1 MNCRIAITSETMM
14 TTNGEIFSVLP
25 TEILLAIVRY
35 IPIQDLCNVVL
46 VSRDF
51 WSLASDAKLWAKT
64 KIDNNKAGRDGFA
77 ALFGNTRFGKLASID
92 LSWGNRKFGTEQLEE
107 FFKLCIDMPSL
118 EELNLEDRAEVA
130 GTNTNRLL
138 GRLVKQLKKANFR
151 NTGLT
156 TFQSINI
163 LTQSLES
170 KSLEDLNLA
179 DNSLSHLRPTGLLAK
194 AISRLKVAN
203 LERTMMS
210 RDQTVALLEGT
221 LASTTLTHL
230 VISREDITRVPLDI
244 LEAAVSRL
252 VKVDL
257 EGVGLSS
264 PSHLMAVLN
273 AVKTSN
279 TLESLSLF
287 IATTTHQSADIYD
300 AIPPLLFAQAI
311 CKLKKANLGLNV
323 LHTSH
328 SEALMTLSLLTN
340 KLTNLNL
347 QNVNLCFVSPN
358 LLAKA
363 VARLTKVDLS
373 EAVVTVTHCK
383 ALMTSCADS
392 KTLKNARLGVR
403 SMMAGERPM
412 AQVDPKIIA
421 KAISRLENVDI
432 GGNCLTPDQC
442 LELIQA
448 MVVSKSLKVICLKQ
462 NVLSDMPVSI
472 FSDAIS
478 RLEKVDLW
486 GCKITHQQCTALLK
500 KSIQSKSLKFLKLGG
515 QNLSSDLGEEYQKT
529 YPNFPE
535 LPNVCKDLVD
545 SAKLNITFDF
555 FVAGVFPRL
564 W

>member
-1 MNCRIAITSETMM
+1 MVRY
-14 TTNGEIFSVLP
+14 FLFFRRR
-25 TEILLAIVRY
+25 LLAIVRY

-118 EELNLEDRAEVA
+118 EELNLADRAEVA

-170 KSLEDLNLA
+170 KSLEELNLA

-221 LASTTLTHL
+221 LTSTTLTHL

-383 ALMTSCADS
+383 ALMTSCVDS
-392 KTLKNARLGVR
+392 
-403 SMMAGERPM
+403 
-412 AQVDPKIIA
+412 KIIA

-486 GCKITHQQCTALLK
+486 GCKITHQQCSALLK

-529 YPNFPE
+529 YPNFPD